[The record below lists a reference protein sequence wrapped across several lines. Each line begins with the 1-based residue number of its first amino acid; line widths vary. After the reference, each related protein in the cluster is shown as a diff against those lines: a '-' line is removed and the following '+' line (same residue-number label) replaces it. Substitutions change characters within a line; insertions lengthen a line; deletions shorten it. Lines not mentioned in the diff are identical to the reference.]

1 MTLPNFLIVGAAKS
15 GTTSLCK
22 YLEQHPQIFI
32 SPDKEPNFFAFEGL
46 TLPPFSGPADTNKLY
61 KTLYQY
67 SVTDI
72 NSYQNLFQQVSQEQ
86 AIGEGSVRYL
96 YFPQTAERIKKYIPD
111 VRLIVIL
118 RNPIDRLYS
127 HYLMMRERYQLE
139 PLGLMQALEQEDE
152 RIHNNWGWD
161 WHYVKVGMYYQQLKR
176 YIDLFDRK
184 SIKVFLYED
193 FCQNPVQVVQEVCR
207 HIGVDDKFVP
217 DISKRSKVA
226 TYISKSYKLNGLL
239 NQPNPMRSTLRCLL
253 PQSIYKR
260 VISYGN
266 YLNRT
271 PVVPM
276 ASDIRKH
283 LQEIF
288 KEDILQLQDSISR
301 DLSAWI

>member
-15 GTTSLCK
+15 GTTSLCA

-46 TLPPFSGPADTNKLY
+46 TLPSFSGPANTNKLY

-72 NSYQNLFQQVSQEQ
+72 NSYQALFKNGFQHK

-127 HYLMMRERYQLE
+127 HYLMMREMYQLE
-139 PLGLMQALEQEDE
+139 PLGLMQALEQENE
-152 RIHNNWGWD
+152 RINNNWGWD

-176 YIDLFDRK
+176 YLDLFDRE

-207 HIGVDDKFVP
+207 HIGVDDNFVP
-217 DISKRSKVA
+217 DISQRSKVA
-226 TYISKSYKLNGLL
+226 TCFSKSYQINYLL
-239 NQPNPMRSTLRCLL
+239 NQPNPMQSTLRCLL

-266 YLNRT
+266 RLNRT

-276 ASDIRKH
+276 ASNIRNH
-283 LQEIF
+283 LQGVF